1 MVMKLQENKVD
12 NFWKESL
19 VWVSGILG
27 FFGMM
32 VFMCVYCETMRE
44 ECRLAAIQQNY
55 TAVEIQAICK

>member
-1 MVMKLQENKVD
+1 MD
-12 NFWKESL
+12 TWKETL
-19 VWVSGILG
+19 IWISGILG